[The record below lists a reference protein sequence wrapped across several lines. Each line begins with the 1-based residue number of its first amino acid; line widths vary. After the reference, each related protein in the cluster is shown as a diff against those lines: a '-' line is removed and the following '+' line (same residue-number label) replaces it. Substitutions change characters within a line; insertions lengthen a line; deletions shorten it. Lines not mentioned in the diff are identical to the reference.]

1 MGRKSRQAPEI
12 RDFILRH
19 LEDYPTSIVTRAME
33 KFGYSRMGINRYMQ
47 ALASEGLLVYDGNT
61 SARRY
66 DLKPVVETSFRLA
79 VDYLWEEGTVWRER
93 ILPLMKDVKP
103 NIIGICQYGFTE
115 MLNNVIDHAQSPN
128 VQIVYRQTYGHI
140 GIMIVDN
147 GIGVFQKIQHD
158 FKLED
163 PRTALLELSK
173 GKITSDTK
181 RHSGEG
187 IYFTSRAF
195 DRFSIRSGN
204 LFYARERRDGDDWL
218 IEVNDRTVNRK
229 GTLIRMKIRTDADWS
244 MQDIFNE
251 YQGDSWRFRKT
262 HVPLKLAQ
270 YPGEQL
276 ISRSQAKRILARF
289 DKFSEVYLDFQGV
302 DEIGQAFADEIF
314 RVFRIDHPDV
324 KMAVSHANE
333 AIEKMIEFVSDGKL
347 ADLRV

>member
-1 MGRKSRQAPEI
+1 MARKSRQAPEI
-12 RDFILRH
+12 RDFILRN
-19 LEDYPTSIVTRAME
+19 LEDYPTSIVTKAME

-47 ALASEGLLVYDGNT
+47 TLASEGLLTYDGNT

-66 DLKPVVETSFRLA
+66 DLKPVVETSFSLE
-79 VDYLWEEGTVWRER
+79 VNHLWEEGTVWRER
-93 ILPLMKDVKP
+93 ILPLIKDVKP

-115 MLNNVIDHAQSPN
+115 MLNNVIDHAQSPK
-128 VQIVYRQTYGHI
+128 VQIFYRQTYGNI
-140 GIMIVDN
+140 VMMIVDS
-147 GIGVFQKIQHD
+147 GIGIFQKIQHD

-204 LFYARERRDGDDWL
+204 LFYARERSDGDGWL
-218 IEVNDRTVNRK
+218 VEVNDRTANRK
-229 GTLIRMKIRTDADWS
+229 GTLIRIRIRTDADWS
-244 MQDIFNE
+244 MRNIFDK
-251 YQGDSWRFRKT
+251 YQGDSLRLRKT

-289 DKFSEVYLDFQGV
+289 DNFSEVYLDFQGV
-302 DEIGQAFADEIF
+302 EEIGQAFADEIF
-314 RVFRIDHPDV
+314 RVFHADHPDI
-324 KMAVSHANE
+324 KMVVSNASE
-333 AIEKMIEFVSDGKL
+333 GIERMIQFVSGKKL
-347 ADLRV
+347 IKPNV